1 MAFKVLGGDLAKRLL
16 GADSALAPRSLWGKS
31 YPIKPKNPKNQSCQI
46 FGPIYSF
53 ISLNLIGFS
62 EVHSQK
68 DSLSGL
74 NSKITFCTK
83 ESFGQSSVE
92 YFRIPRTYV
101 LHIMGF
107 SYFRFGLELPFPF
120 TACDDLILRFSS
132 KTITFIHLA
141 SEILAILVMIKRLTT
156 TTIVLKPNFHSGIEN
171 LVSFHSFESLRWLST
186 LCLLKSLRQVVKVRV
201 LLIGVTILSYLI

>member
-1 MAFKVLGGDLAKRLL
+1 MT
-16 GADSALAPRSLWGKS
+16 
-31 YPIKPKNPKNQSCQI
+31 KPKNPD
-46 FGPIYSF
+46 FESF
-53 ISLNLIGFS
+53 FAVNIALSPNLIGLPDVALKNNS
-62 EVHSQK
+62 E
-68 DSLSGL
+68 SGP
-74 NSKITFCTK
+74 NSKITFGTK
-83 ESFGQSSVE
+83 ESFGQSTVE